1 MKMAQLPF
9 IKQNQVSAGI
19 SKTRSNAVKVYCSE
33 AIAAGD
39 VLSVIGMDTSGVFLS
54 VAKADANGAVTLNS
68 AQLFV
73 ADYAAASGD
82 FTPVALPW
90 KVVDGVNTSAQAVG
104 DPVWLS
110 NTPGSYNLTKGAVKI
125 GSVLTSAASGSILL
139 APHAMVPADGST
151 IGSVQSLIGS
161 GAVDYEVQ
169 MLQPAGTVLVDAGH
183 AISTATLGV
192 ADIDIRVGTA
202 SDGQE
207 ICADAAFV
215 SNAVAAIG
223 SSLQVA
229 SASQGEGAASMVFV
243 ANAPLYTAA
252 ARIIYYRFQVSATLT
267 AGVARPFLRFVR
279 L

>member
-1 MKMAQLPF
+1 MAQLPF

-19 SKTRSNAVKVYCSE
+19 SKTRSNAVKVHCSE

-125 GSVLTSAASGSILL
+125 GSVLTSAVSGSILL

-183 AISTATLGV
+183 AISTATLGT
-192 ADIDIRVGTA
+192 ADINIRVGTGT
-202 SDGQE
+202 DGQQ

-215 SNAVAAIG
+215 SSGVAAIG

>member
-1 MKMAQLPF
+1 MAQIPF

-39 VLSVIGMDTSGVFLS
+39 VLSVIGMDTSGTFLS

-68 AQLFV
+68 GQLFV

-90 KVVDGVNTSAQAVG
+90 KVIDGVDTSLNAVG

-110 NTPGSYNLTKGAVKI
+110 NTPGSYNLAKGAVKI

-139 APHAMVPADGST
+139 APHAMVPADGT
-151 IGSVQSLIGS
+151 TVGSVQSLIGS

-183 AISTATLGV
+183 VISTATVGNANIV
-192 ADIDIRVGTA
+192 IRVGTGT
-202 SDGQE
+202 DGQQ
-207 ICADAAFV
+207 ICADATFV
-215 SNAVAAIG
+215 NGSVAAIG

-229 SASQGEGAASMVFV
+229 SASQGQGNASMSFV
-243 ANAPLYTAA
+243 DDAPLYTAA
-252 ARIIYYRFQVSATLT
+252 ARVLYYRFQVSATVT
-267 AGVARPFLRFVR
+267 AGAARPFLRFVR

>member
-1 MKMAQLPF
+1 MAQLPF

-39 VLSVIGMDTSGVFLS
+39 VLSVIGMDTSGTFLS

-68 AQLFV
+68 GQLFV

-90 KVVDGVNTSAQAVG
+90 KVIDGVNTAAQAVG

-139 APHAMVPADGST
+139 APHAMVPADGCV
-151 IGSVQSLIGS
+151 IGSVQSLVGS
-161 GAVDYEVQ
+161 GAQDYEVQ

-183 AISTATLGV
+183 AITTATDAS
-192 ADIDIRVGTA
+192 ADITIRVGTA

-207 ICADAAFV
+207 ICADTIFV
-215 SNAVAAIG
+215 SGNTALLG

-229 SASQGEGAASMVFV
+229 SASQGENNASMIF
-243 ANAPLYTAA
+243 AQNAPLYTAS
-252 ARIIYYRFQVSATLT
+252 ARIIYYRFQLSAATQGT
-267 AGVARPFLRFVR
+267 GAARPFLKFVR

>member
-1 MKMAQLPF
+1 MAQIPF

-39 VLSVIGMDTSGVFLS
+39 VLSVIGMDTSGTFLS

-90 KVVDGVNTSAQAVG
+90 KVIDGVDTSLNAVG

-110 NTPGSYNLTKGAVKI
+110 NTPGSYNLAKGAVKI

-139 APHAMVPADGST
+139 APHAIVPADGT
-151 IGSVQSLIGS
+151 TVGSVQSLVGS

-183 AISTATLGV
+183 AITTATVGNANIV
-192 ADIDIRVGTA
+192 IRVGTGT
-202 SDGQE
+202 DGQQ
-207 ICADAAFV
+207 ICADATFV
-215 SNAVAAIG
+215 NGSVAAIG

-229 SASQGEGAASMVFV
+229 SASQGQGNASMSFV
-243 ANAPLYTAA
+243 DDAPLYTAA
-252 ARIIYYRFQVSATLT
+252 ARILYYRFQVSATVT
-267 AGVARPFLRFVR
+267 AGVARPFLKFVR

>member
-1 MKMAQLPF
+1 MAQIPF

-39 VLSVIGMDTSGVFLS
+39 VLSVIGMDTSGTFLS

-90 KVVDGVNTSAQAVG
+90 KVIDGVDTSLNAVG

-110 NTPGSYNLTKGAVKI
+110 NTPGSYNLAKGAVKI

-139 APHAMVPADGST
+139 APHAMVPADGT
-151 IGSVQSLIGS
+151 TVGSVQSLIGS
-161 GAVDYEVQ
+161 GAQDYEVQ

-183 AISTATLGV
+183 AVTTATVGTANIV
-192 ADIDIRVGTA
+192 IRVGTA

-207 ICADAAFV
+207 ICADTNFV
-215 SNAVAAIG
+215 TSGVAAIG

-229 SASQGEGAASMVFV
+229 SASQGEGTASMVFV
-243 ANAPLYTAA
+243 ADSPLYTAA
-252 ARIIYYRFQVSATLT
+252 ARILYYRFQVSATLT
-267 AGVARPFLRFVR
+267 AGVARPFLKFVR

>member
-1 MKMAQLPF
+1 MAQIPF

-39 VLSVIGMDTSGVFLS
+39 VLSVIGMDTSGTFLS

-68 AQLFV
+68 GQLFV
-73 ADYAAASGD
+73 ADYDAASGD

-90 KVVDGVNTSAQAVG
+90 KVIDGVDTSLNAVG

-110 NTPGSYNLTKGAVKI
+110 NTPGSYNLAKGAVKI

-139 APHAMVPADGST
+139 APHAMVPADGT
-151 IGSVQSLIGS
+151 TVGSVQSLIGS

-183 AISTATLGV
+183 VISTATVGNANIV
-192 ADIDIRVGTA
+192 IRVGTGT
-202 SDGQE
+202 DGQQ
-207 ICADAAFV
+207 ICADATFV
-215 SNAVAAIG
+215 NGSVAAIG

-229 SASQGEGAASMVFV
+229 SASQGQGNASMSFV
-243 ANAPLYTAA
+243 DDAPLYTAS
-252 ARIIYYRFQVSATLT
+252 ARVLYYRFQVSATVT
-267 AGVARPFLRFVR
+267 AGAARPFLRFVR

>member
-1 MKMAQLPF
+1 MAQIPF

-19 SKTRSNAVKVYCSE
+19 SKTRSNAVKVHCSE

-39 VLSVIGMDTSGVFLS
+39 VLSVIGMDTSGTFLS

-68 AQLFV
+68 GQLFV

-90 KVVDGVNTSAQAVG
+90 KVVDGVNTAAQAVG

-139 APHAMVPADGST
+139 APHAIVPADGT
-151 IGSVQSLIGS
+151 TVGSSASLIGTGS
-161 GAVDYEVQ
+161 HFVEIE

-183 AISTATLGV
+183 AITTATVGSANIV
-192 ADIDIRVGTA
+192 VRVGNATN
-202 SDGQE
+202 GQQ
-207 ICADAAFV
+207 ICADTNFV
-215 SNAVAAIG
+215 SSGVAAIG

-229 SASQGEGAASMVFV
+229 SASQGEATASMAFV
-243 ANAPLYTAA
+243 ADSPLYTSA
-252 ARIIYYRFQVSATLT
+252 ARVLYYRITSDATNT
-267 AGVARPFLRFVR
+267 AGGARPFLKFVR

>member
-1 MKMAQLPF
+1 MAQIPF

-39 VLSVIGMDTSGVFLS
+39 VLSVIGMDTSGTFLS

-68 AQLFV
+68 GQLFV

-90 KVVDGVNTSAQAVG
+90 KVIDGVDTSLNAVG

-110 NTPGSYNLTKGAVKI
+110 NTPGSYNLAKGAVKI

-139 APHAMVPADGST
+139 APHAMVPADGT
-151 IGSVQSLIGS
+151 TVGSVQSLIGS

-183 AISTATLGV
+183 VISTATVGNANIV
-192 ADIDIRVGTA
+192 IRVGTGT
-202 SDGQE
+202 DGQQ
-207 ICADAAFV
+207 ICADATFV
-215 SNAVAAIG
+215 NGSVAAIG

-229 SASQGEGAASMVFV
+229 SASQGQGNASMSFV
-243 ANAPLYTAA
+243 DDAPLYTAS
-252 ARIIYYRFQVSATLT
+252 ARVLYYRFQVSATVT
-267 AGVARPFLRFVR
+267 AGAARPFLRFVR

>member
-1 MKMAQLPF
+1 MAQIPF

-39 VLSVIGMDTSGVFLS
+39 VLSVIGMDTSGTFLS

-68 AQLFV
+68 GQLFV

-90 KVVDGVNTSAQAVG
+90 KVIDGVDTSLNAVG

-110 NTPGSYNLTKGAVKI
+110 NTPGSYNLAKGAVKI

-139 APHAMVPADGST
+139 APHAMVPADGT
-151 IGSVQSLIGS
+151 TVGSVQSLIGS
-161 GAVDYEVQ
+161 GAQDYEVQ

-183 AISTATLGV
+183 VISTATVGNANIV
-192 ADIDIRVGTA
+192 IRVGTGT
-202 SDGQE
+202 DGQQ
-207 ICADAAFV
+207 ICADATFV
-215 SNAVAAIG
+215 NGSVAAIG

-229 SASQGEGAASMVFV
+229 SASQGQGNASMSFV
-243 ANAPLYTAA
+243 DDAPLYTAS
-252 ARIIYYRFQVSATLT
+252 ARVLYYRFQVSATVT
-267 AGVARPFLRFVR
+267 AGAARPFLRFVR